1 MGADGTAV
9 LIIVKGRPVP
19 KQRPR
24 FNGRHAYT
32 PAKTVAQEKLIRDT
46 YLAECGKVLEGPIEA
61 EYEFVYEPPKSW
73 SKKRRAEAM
82 GQPMLTK
89 PDTDNLIKLVQDALN
104 AAAYTD
110 DNQIYL
116 ITSRKVYG
124 PEAMTIIRL
133 REAKEI
139 G

>member
-1 MGADGTAV
+1 MGTDGTAV
-9 LIIVKGRPVP
+9 LIIVKGKPVP

-24 FNGRHAYT
+24 FRGNYAYT
-32 PAKTVAQEKLIRDT
+32 PAKTRAQEQLIKET
-46 YLAECGKVLEGPIEA
+46 YMTKCGRMLEGPLEA
-61 EYEFVYEPPKSW
+61 DYEFIYEPPKSW

-82 GQPMLTK
+82 GKPMLTV

-110 DNQIYL
+110 DNQIYR

-133 REAKEI
+133 REA
-139 G
+139 